1 MSDHASLAMPTVR
14 VVRLPQLASPAYQ
27 TSSCLQARAPDAL
40 TTVIS
45 ALQLQLA
52 LFVMQDSSVVL
63 STMFRPV
70 TLNVLNHSSLKYELL
85 PQQQQLI
92 LNHYYALPAH

>member
-14 VVRLPQLASPAYQ
+14 VVRLPRLASLANQ
-27 TSSCLQARAPDAL
+27 TTSCLQARAPDAL
-40 TTVIS
+40 TTAIS

-63 STMFRPV
+63 PTMYRSV

-85 PQQQQLI
+85 PQ
-92 LNHYYALPAH
+92 